1 MSEISSN
8 TNKYLGILGRQPKI
22 SLAELE
28 AVFGSHNVEQ
38 IDHELAL
45 ITTSQ
50 TPDVQRLGGTQKIAR
65 VLDRS
70 PLDYLFS
77 LPHGKL
83 TIGISDYRR
92 HATKATAQNE
102 ALKLKKQLVREGYS
116 ARIIPNQSAILSTAT
131 SHHNKLGLSL
141 NKIELIYDDRFT
153 AISIGAQ
160 NITAYARRDQARP
173 ARDAR
178 VGMLPPKL
186 AQILIN
192 LAANGKPDGRILDPF
207 CGTGVVLQESLL
219 MGYSAYGTDLE
230 PRMIEM
236 SQKNL
241 DWLLQGRNGSHTR
254 DFANRDNEDEIRGR
268 YPRRTSAVTTRT
280 RTTEPRDGG
289 REGVVR
295 EGNVKDFVLEVGDAE
310 THQWTGEITAV
321 ATETYLGQAFSAP
334 PSDAKLREV
343 KHVTKAIITGFL
355 KNIHPQI
362 DKGTQLALAIPAW
375 RRPDGRYEHLKILD
389 ELDRLGY
396 NVVKY
401 RNLES
406 SDLLYHREDQIVARE
421 ILVLRSK

>member
-1 MSEISSN
+1 MSKTESQS
-8 TNKYLGILGRQPKI
+8 NKYLCILGRQPKI
-22 SLAELE
+22 SIAELE
-28 AVFGSHNVEQ
+28 AVFGSDNVEQ
-38 IDHELAL
+38 IDHELAI
-45 ITTSQ
+45 ITADQ
-50 TPDVQRLGGTQKIAR
+50 APDVQKLGGTQKIAR
-65 VLDRS
+65 ILDRS

-92 HATKATAQNE
+92 HATKTTAQNE
-102 ALKLKKQLVREGYS
+102 AMKLKKQLVREGYS
-116 ARIIPNQSAILSTAT
+116 ARIIPNQAASLSTAT
-131 SHHNKLGLSL
+131 SHHNKLGLSV

-192 LAANGKPDGRILDPF
+192 LAVNGKPAGRILDPF

-219 MGYSAYGTDLE
+219 MGYQAYGTDLE

-241 DWLLQGRNGSHTR
+241 EWLFARKSSNNTHEGRPQLR
-254 DFANRDNEDEIRGR
+254 RGPER
-268 YPRRTSAVTTRT
+268 LNSVTTDVKERS
-280 RTTEPRDGG
+280 
-289 REGVVR
+289 EGVLS
-295 EGNVKDFVLEVGDAE
+295 KISLEVGDAE
-310 THQWTGEITAV
+310 TYSWQGQITAI

-362 DKGTQLALAIPAW
+362 PKGTQLALAIPAW
-375 RRPDGRYEHLKILD
+375 RRPDGRCEHLKILD